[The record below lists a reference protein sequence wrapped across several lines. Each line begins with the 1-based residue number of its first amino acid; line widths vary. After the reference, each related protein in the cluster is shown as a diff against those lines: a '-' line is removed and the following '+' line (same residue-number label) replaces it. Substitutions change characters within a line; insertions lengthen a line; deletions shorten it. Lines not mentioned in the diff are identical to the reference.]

1 MFRNSILASRSIV
14 GPALRRNDA
23 AAAARRAL
31 SSTSAVLDTTSSTKD
46 TAPSTTPSAQ
56 SSTSSTAPDSP
67 PSSSSATATPPP
79 SSSTK
84 PLVRESSSSPEQLNT
99 LPLPYL
105 SFALGVPTPPSS
117 SSTSW
122 AETRDRLV
130 SPEHRMA
137 SRKAI
142 VKEATRGYFHD
153 FHAIKSHGGKT
164 WRAPHTLIR
173 SDRSLYFPKFT
184 GTRLSDKAKTNTVDM
199 LRNKISVIALL
210 GSKISEEH
218 TKSFYADTLAHF
230 ASHPKFQLVHI
241 NLQSNPLK
249 SYLISLFLASLRSQ
263 IDERLHPTY
272 LLSSTNIEL
281 EKEALG
287 FHNKHVGY
295 TYLVDERGRI
305 RWAGGA
311 FAEDAEKNAL
321 KSCTAVLLD
330 RFGEDA
336 KAKGKGKK

>member
-1 MFRNSILASRSIV
+1 MMLRTTVGPASRSIL
-14 GPALRRNDA
+14 GPALRSNDA
-23 AAAARRAL
+23 VARRTFA
-31 SSTSAVLDTTSSTKD
+31 SSCVSMDKSSSSKDNAPAASTTS
-46 TAPSTTPSAQ
+46 TPSSA
-56 SSTSSTAPDSP
+56 
-67 PSSSSATATPPP
+67 PSSSSATPPA
-79 SSSTK
+79 STTK
-84 PLVRESSSSPEQLNT
+84 PLVRDSSTSPEQLNA

-105 SFALGVPTPPSS
+105 SFALGVPTPPTSTPSS
-117 SSTSW
+117 WS
-122 AETRDRLV
+122 ETRDRLV

-164 WRAPHTLIR
+164 WRAPNTLIK

-199 LRNKISVIALL
+199 LRNKISIIALL

-218 TKSFYADTLAHF
+218 TKSFYSPTLHQY
-230 ASHPKFQLVHI
+230 ASHPNFQLVHI
-241 NLQSNPLK
+241 NLQTNPLK
-249 SYLISLFLASLRSQ
+249 SYLVSLFLSTLKQ
-263 IDERLHPTY
+263 HIPPNLHKSY

-281 EKEALG
+281 DKDALG

-295 TYLVDERGRI
+295 TYLVDELGRI

-311 FAEDAEKNAL
+311 FAEEDERKAL
-321 KSCTAVLLD
+321 VSCTGVLLD
-330 RFGEDA
+330 RVGEVA
-336 KAKGKGKK
+336 RGKK